1 MTAHMAGQERVGEGR
16 PPDWAAC
23 VRQELGDI
31 EVALGKVI
39 GSSVPAITRIS
50 DHLLTAGGKRLR
62 PALVTLAAKACC
74 APYDPDRV
82 VIIAAAT
89 ELIHMAT
96 LMHDDVIDR
105 TDSRRGRATANAFW
119 GNKLTVLSGDYVLSR
134 AFWLLTKDGDLRALR
149 LIADLT
155 LAMSEGEALQLIISG
170 CVKSWEEYYWRIIR
184 DKTARFLDVC
194 CQCGAIVAGGD
205 ESLVKALSE
214 YGLNLGIAFQIT
226 DDILDITGDPAKTGK
241 PVGSDLRDGK
251 ITLPVLLALQNSVE
265 PDGQALC
272 KMAEQQ
278 NIGEKEIT
286 AICEAALR
294 CGAVDM
300 AREAAAGYVDKAHRC
315 LEDVPSS
322 PARDALYELAESII
336 GRMS

>member
-1 MTAHMAGQERVGEGR
+1 LTAHMVGPR
-16 PPDWAAC
+16 RDDKRPDWAEC

-39 GSSVPAITRIS
+39 GSSVPTITRIN

-62 PALVTLAAKACC
+62 PALVTLSAKACC
-74 APYDPDRV
+74 QPYDPDRM
-82 VIIAAAT
+82 ISIAAAT

-105 TDSRRGRATANAFW
+105 TDSRRGRVTANAFW

-134 AFWLLTKDGDLRALR
+134 AFWLLAKDGDIRVIR

-155 LAMSEGEALQLIISG
+155 IAMSEGEALQIIISG
-170 CVKSWEEYYWRIIR
+170 SVKSWEEYYWRVIR
-184 DKTARFLDVC
+184 DKTARFLEAC
-194 CQCGAIVAGGD
+194 CRSGAIVAGAD
-205 ESLVKALSE
+205 ENTQNALSE

-241 PVGSDLRDGK
+241 PVGSDIRDGK
-251 ITLPVLLALQNSVE
+251 MTLPILLTLQNSTD
-265 PDGQALC
+265 PDGQALT

-278 NIGEKEIT
+278 HVSEKDVAT
-286 AICEAALR
+286 ICEAAVR

-300 AREAAAGYVDKAHRC
+300 ARESAAGYIDKAHQC
-315 LEDVPSS
+315 LDDLPSS
-322 PARDALYELAESII
+322 AARDALYELGDSITD
-336 GRMS
+336 RMK

>member
-1 MTAHMAGQERVGEGR
+1 MTAQMAQHREGT

-39 GSSVPAITRIS
+39 GSSVPTITRIS

-74 APYDPDRV
+74 RPYDSDRIV
-82 VIIAAAT
+82 AIAAAT

-105 TDSRRGRATANAFW
+105 TDSRRGRVTANAFW

-134 AFWLLTKDGDLRALR
+134 AFWLVTRHGDLEILR

-155 LAMSEGEALQLIISG
+155 IAMSESEALQLVISG
-170 CVKSWEEYYWRIIR
+170 SVKSWEEYYWRIIR
-184 DKTARFLDVC
+184 DKTARFMDVC
-194 CQCGAIVAGGD
+194 CQCGTIVAGGD
-205 ESLVKALSE
+205 ESIQKALSE

-251 ITLPVLLALQNSVE
+251 VTLPALLTIQNSVD
-265 PDGQALC
+265 PDGPALV
-272 KMAEQQ
+272 KMAEQR
-278 NIGEKEIT
+278 NVGDKEI
-286 AICEAALR
+286 AVICAAAVR
-294 CGAVDM
+294 CGAIDM

-315 LEDVPSS
+315 LEDVPPSI
-322 PARDALYELAESII
+322 ARDALYELADSVT